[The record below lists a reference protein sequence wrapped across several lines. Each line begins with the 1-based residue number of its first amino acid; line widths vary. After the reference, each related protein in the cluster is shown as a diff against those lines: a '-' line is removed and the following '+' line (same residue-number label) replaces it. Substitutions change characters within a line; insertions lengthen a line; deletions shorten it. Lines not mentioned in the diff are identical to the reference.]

1 MVKNHILRRLTRRP
15 NSKLMKQAGQ
25 HLLVRASV
33 EAYSN
38 LTYVL
43 EYVEVL
49 ERNRGLYRYGVHFD
63 PEYTAGDISVQI
75 GIEDSERIKTLRPIP
90 RQSAKVRG
98 QTKVRFSK
106 DYHKESLNNNFDEN
120 INILDF

>member
-1 MVKNHILRRLTRRP
+1 MQV
-15 NSKLMKQAGQ
+15 KQAGQ

-33 EAYSN
+33 EPYSN

-63 PEYTAGDISVQI
+63 PEYSAGDITVQI
-75 GIEDSERIKTLRPIP
+75 AVEDSDRIKMLRPIP
-90 RQSAKVRG
+90 SRVATSGTFRIYAK
-98 QTKVRFSK
+98 
-106 DYHKESLNNNFDEN
+106 
-120 INILDF
+120 IMP